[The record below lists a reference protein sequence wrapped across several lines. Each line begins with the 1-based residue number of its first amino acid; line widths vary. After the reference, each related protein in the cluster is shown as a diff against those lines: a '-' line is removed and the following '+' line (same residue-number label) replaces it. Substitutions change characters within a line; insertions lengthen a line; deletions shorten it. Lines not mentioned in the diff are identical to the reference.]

1 MSPWAI
7 NRLGKAIEQG
17 AVIAYSGDT
26 IWGFG
31 CHPLRPNSVDRILQI
46 KRRSASKGLILLSSD
61 LEYCLPY
68 IDDNL
73 SIEQLDLLQL
83 KNTQPTTWL
92 VAAHPRCP
100 GWLRGGFPTVAIR
113 ITEHPFIRS
122 LCRNIES
129 PVVSTSAN
137 LTGKTPVRNSIQ
149 AQRHFASRLDY
160 VVRGYQPGTGR
171 PSEIKSLE
179 TGDTIRS

>member
-7 NRLGKAIEQG
+7 NRLSKTVEQG

-46 KRRSASKGLILLSSD
+46 KRRSATKGLILLSSN
-61 LEYCLPY
+61 LEFCLPY

-73 SIEQLDLLQL
+73 STEQLTLLQSH
-83 KNTQPTTWL
+83 THPTTWL
-92 VAAHPRCP
+92 VPANQRCP
-100 GWLRGGFPTVAIR
+100 TWLRGKFPTVAIR
-113 ITEHPFIRS
+113 ITNHPFIQS
-122 LCRNIES
+122 FCNSIES
-129 PVVSTSAN
+129 PIVSTSAN

-149 AQRHFASRLDY
+149 AHKLFANQLDFI
-160 VVRGYQPGTGR
+160 VTGYQSGSGR
-171 PSEIKSLE
+171 PSQIKSLE
-179 TGDTIRS
+179 TGDTIRY